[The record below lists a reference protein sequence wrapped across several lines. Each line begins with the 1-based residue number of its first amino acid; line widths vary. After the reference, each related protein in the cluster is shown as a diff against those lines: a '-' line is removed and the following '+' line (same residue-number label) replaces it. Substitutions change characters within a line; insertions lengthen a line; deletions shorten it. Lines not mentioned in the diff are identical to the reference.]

1 MSADPTPG
9 DDAAGDRGLGRRG
22 RKLLATMPHI
32 IAYPGADY
40 VLAPYVNCALR
51 PGMDTGTIR
60 ADAYGYRVTHDPHGI
75 VDSRTWLARPRRAL
89 ALGNSF
95 LLGWCCSGD
104 AATIP
109 SYLSAKTPYSFL
121 NLGLAGAS
129 SLQETIAGIP
139 FLDQAE
145 LVVIISGIGN
155 VQHYLEH
162 TRDYDLYGAFFSQHL
177 YLGTSQTP
185 VRQLSALHQQDTSA
199 DVELARERLARHAAA
214 HAVPKQQWSAAEVR
228 ERHDLAVQ
236 HHFRD
241 LRLVAPRAES
251 WHPSAVCAAAGLL
264 PRQARARAGR
274 GGAACRAA
282 PDADVE
288 GYLRAL
294 CHTRVAGLHRRA
306 SPQLRGSRRALRG
319 PEPSRL
325 PRLLLRRLRAHD
337 RHRQRADRRLPCRAA
352 AGVKR
357 RRDHV
362 RPVAVSAS
370 TAVRITGSDR
380 MTCPARRDPSEQH
393 SFGDST

>member
-199 DVELARERLARHAAA
+199 DVGLARERLARHAAA

-241 LRLVAPRAES
+241 LRL
-251 WHPSAVCAAAGLL
+251 L
-264 PRQARARAGR
+264 
-274 GGAACRAA
+274 
-282 PDADVE
+282 
-288 GYLRAL
+288 
-294 CHTRVAGLHRRA
+294 
-306 SPQLRGSRRALRG
+306 RRALNPGTHLLYALQPVSCLAKPVLEPDEVALHAALHRMPMWKDIFEPYVIPGLPDYIDALRRNCEALGVPCVDLSQVDYRG
-319 PEPSRL
+319 FCFVDYVHTTDTANEQIADYLAERL
-325 PRLLLRRLRAHD
+325 PA
-337 RHRQRADRRLPCRAA
+337 
-352 AGVKR
+352 
-357 RRDHV
+357 
-362 RPVAVSAS
+362 
-370 TAVRITGSDR
+370 
-380 MTCPARRDPSEQH
+380 
-393 SFGDST
+393 